1 MVITS
6 VVLVLFSSVAPWFHV
21 EGKQTTYYCK
31 DSFLWVFLIP
41 PLTCL
46 PLLLAST
53 PRVRLCWWHCW
64 TVTVISL
71 GIYTLSSSI
80 PTIFFSFLI
89 TFFLLPVLSTP
100 SHPVTVVPAAV
111 VFVSFGASLVYT
123 GSGAVLWGVGAFFI
137 MISYITCILA
147 GLLYMKLAHII
158 EVGPPH
164 GAAQAEP
171 LPGPITVCI
180 HADPS
185 DKYDFDDNGFRL
197 SPSLPG
203 PAMN

>member
-80 PTIFFSFLI
+80 PTIFFSSLI
-89 TFFLLPVLSTP
+89 TFLLPLHSLTSCYSRPRCSCVCELRREPCLHRLRRSAVGCR
-100 SHPVTVVPAAV
+100 SLLHYDLLHHMHPR
-111 VFVSFGASLVYT
+111 
-123 GSGAVLWGVGAFFI
+123 W
-137 MISYITCILA
+137 
-147 GLLYMKLAHII
+147 
-158 EVGPPH
+158 
-164 GAAQAEP
+164 
-171 LPGPITVCI
+171 
-180 HADPS
+180 
-185 DKYDFDDNGFRL
+185 
-197 SPSLPG
+197 PSLHETRPHH
-203 PAMN
+203 